1 LLLGLLVF
9 SLVVS
14 VLLTSIYNS
23 LFSHINPT
31 LLISVFIAVLSLFFT
46 HLYCRV
52 SKPLNNINKALSSLK
67 QGDLTTRITRNS
79 TLPLEYGDI
88 AQGLNEFATNSEKT
102 IQELQLIFDSAG
114 IGITWVK
121 GRHYLTVNAKL
132 LSIFG
137 YTREEFIGQSTRLI
151 YCNDKDYERVG
162 LAYSEIAKGET
173 FSTDVLMQK
182 KDGSTFWCH
191 LTGRSTG
198 VGTGN
203 SSVWLFEDI
212 STRKRAEEELYTM
225 ANYDS
230 LTTLA
235 NRDLFNIY
243 LQETIAK
250 SHRNKRPFALI
261 FVDLDRFKYVNDSFG
276 HNAGD
281 DILKTA
287 ATRMKNTLRE
297 SDFISRLSGDEFTI
311 IIDEASSISGLETVA
326 RNLLNELSR
335 VIHYEDNEIYIG
347 GSIGISRYPDDAASS
362 SDLLNFADSAMYAA
376 KNLGRN
382 TFAFYSEEIGKNT
395 EKHLSL
401 SQGLRKAFENNEF
414 ELYFQ
419 TKVKMETR
427 EIIGAEALI
436 RWNKPGEGLIPP
448 FEFIPV
454 LEESGLMAD
463 VGEWVIFETC
473 RSIKKW
479 QEAGINLG
487 VIAINLSERQFG
499 TKSLINVVKNA
510 LSETGVKPEQLEFE
524 ITESLMMDDSERII
538 SVLTQI
544 QQLGIKIAIDDFG
557 TGYSSLAYLKRFPID
572 ILKIDRAFVKDI
584 TEDSDSAAI
593 VDAIIAMAKQLKL
606 TTVAEGIETEG
617 QYALLAHR
625 GCDIAQG
632 FLLSKPVPFS
642 EIIKQYKSL

>member
-1 LLLGLLVF
+1 VII
-9 SLVVS
+9 S
-14 VLLTSIYNS
+14 VLLTGIYNGIF
-23 LFSHINPT
+23 LYINQA
-31 LLISVFIAVLSLFFT
+31 LLISLFITVLSILLT
-46 HLYCRV
+46 HLYYRIN
-52 SKPLNNINKALSSLK
+52 KPLNDISKALSTLK
-67 QGDLTTRITRNS
+67 QGDLTTRIANNNTQ
-79 TLPLEYGDI
+79 PLEYADI
-88 AQGLNEFATNSEKT
+88 TQGLNDFADNSEKT

-114 IGITWVK
+114 LGITWVK
-121 GRHYLTVNAKL
+121 DRHYLTVNAKL

-151 YCNDKDYERVG
+151 YCNDEDYKRVG
-162 LAYSEIAKGET
+162 QAYKKIAKGET
-173 FSTDVLMQK
+173 FSTDVLMPK

-198 VGTGN
+198 TGS

-212 STRKRAEEELYTM
+212 STRKKSEKELYTM

-243 LQETIAK
+243 LQETISK
-250 SHRNKRPFALI
+250 SYRSKRPFALI

-276 HNAGD
+276 HDAGD

-311 IIDEASSISGLETVA
+311 IIDEASSVLGLETVA
-326 RNLLNELSR
+326 RNLLKELSR
-335 VIHYEDNEIYIG
+335 VIHYQDNEIYIG
-347 GSIGISRYPDDAASS
+347 GSVGISCYPDDATNAN
-362 SDLLNFADSAMYAA
+362 DLLNFADSAMYAA

-419 TKVKMETR
+419 TKMKMETR
-427 EIIGAEALI
+427 EVIGAEALI

-479 QEAGINLG
+479 QEVGINLG

-499 TKSLINVVKNA
+499 TKSLINIVKNA

-538 SVLTQI
+538 SVLSQI

-632 FLLSKPVPFS
+632 FLLSKPVPFG
-642 EIIKQYKSL
+642 EIVKQHKSL